1 MPSVTEQVEA
11 ISRGIVE
18 VLRHDELQRKLER
31 SLAEKR
37 PLRVKLG
44 VDPTAPDIH
53 LGHTVV
59 LRKLRV
65 FQELGHQAVLII
77 GDYTAL
83 IGDPSGI
90 SKTRP
95 QLSRDD
101 VCRNART
108 YLEQVNRILDTDRL
122 ELVYNGDWFRKLR
135 FEDVLKLA
143 SQMTV
148 SRMLERDDF
157 QKRYRDQVPI
167 GIHEFLYPLMQGYDS
182 VMVRADIELGGR
194 DQTFNLLVGREL
206 QKSQGMEQQVCIT
219 LPLLIGLDGT
229 SKMSK
234 SLGNYIGVAESARE
248 MFGKLMSIPDALMRD
263 YFTLLTNVGESEVN
277 GLLGEQTHPRAAKE
291 RLAREVVTQ
300 YHGAPAAESEAEE
313 FRKVFAQKE
322 LPSEMPDVT
331 LAASDLEDG
340 EIWVVKLI
348 AMADFAPSN
357 SEARRLVIQG
367 AVSIDGETIK
377 DPEAKVA
384 PADGAVLRVGK
395 RRFGKVR
402 RAVQ

>member
-1 MPSVTEQVEA
+1 
-11 ISRGIVE
+11 
-18 VLRHDELQRKLER
+18 
-31 SLAEKR
+31 
-37 PLRVKLG
+37 
-44 VDPTAPDIH
+44 
-53 LGHTVV
+53 
-59 LRKLRV
+59 
-65 FQELGHQAVLII
+65 
-77 GDYTAL
+77 
-83 IGDPSGI
+83 
-90 SKTRP
+90 
-95 QLSRDD
+95 
-101 VCRNART
+101 
-108 YLEQVNRILDTDRL
+108 
-122 ELVYNGDWFRKLR
+122 
-135 FEDVLKLA
+135 
-143 SQMTV
+143 
-148 SRMLERDDF
+148 
-157 QKRYRDQVPI
+157 
-167 GIHEFLYPLMQGYDS
+167 
-182 VMVRADIELGGR
+182 
-194 DQTFNLLVGREL
+194 
-206 QKSQGMEQQVCIT
+206 
-219 LPLLIGLDGT
+219 
-229 SKMSK
+229 
-234 SLGNYIGVAESARE
+234 